1 MNPKEYYKR
10 FNDHSDNKKHKGL
23 KKSTRGMDF
32 DSYSERLADLNEFL
46 KEFLKK
52 HKKIEQKRFQIIN
65 ESMQMKSVSKVQFGQ
80 LNDKRFYFSNSLISL
95 PFGHP
100 YLQELRKEKHKYRS
114 IHKIIRE
121 KKIQFF
127 KGEK

>member
-100 YLQELRKEKHKYRS
+100 YLEELRKEKRKYRS

>member
-32 DSYSERLADLNEFL
+32 DSYSEWLADLNEFL

-100 YLQELRKEKHKYRS
+100 YLEELRKEKHKYRS

>member
-52 HKKIEQKRFQIIN
+52 QKNWTKKI
-65 ESMQMKSVSKVQFGQ
+65 
-80 LNDKRFYFSNSLISL
+80 SN
-95 PFGHP
+95 
-100 YLQELRKEKHKYRS
+100 Y
-114 IHKIIRE
+114 
-121 KKIQFF
+121 
-127 KGEK
+127 